1 MKTKS
6 FLVKFNSFGTS
17 SLTYFVNNN
26 INEHFS
32 TIVLSSFIL
41 LFGGELTFVFNVGTS
56 LKSFIV
62 LMSQLLRSSM
72 IVVECLLQCFVQF
85 ITSFQA
91 SQRNCNFDMATFNI
105 VISYLM
111 TKVSSCISTTR
122 SSNMDVFFA
131 TAIYK
136 AITTT
141 LLMKSHN

>member
-1 MKTKS
+1 
-6 FLVKFNSFGTS
+6 
-17 SLTYFVNNN
+17 
-26 INEHFS
+26 
-32 TIVLSSFIL
+32 
-41 LFGGELTFVFNVGTS
+41 
-56 LKSFIV
+56 V